1 MSNELIISAT
11 QSGSR
16 IALLKDKQ
24 LVEFHEER
32 EGSKFVVGDI
42 YLGSVKKVI
51 QGLNAAFI
59 DIGYEKDAFLH
70 YLDLGPQFSSLQKFT
85 KLVRA
90 KKITGGKLDKFK
102 AEKDIDKHGK
112 ITQQLSKGLL
122 VPVQVVKEPISTKGP
137 RLSSE
142 LSIAGRYL
150 VLVPFSTA
158 VSVSKKISS
167 SEERKRLQR
176 IIQSIKPEGFGV
188 IIRTV
193 AEGKE
198 TAELDRDLRNLVK
211 TWDEGM
217 TRLTEANG
225 RDKLIGEISKASGLL
240 RDLLNESFDNI
251 HVDDK
256 KIFDEVKAFI
266 HTIAPEKEKIVKLYT
281 GKAKIFE
288 HYGIEK
294 QIKSAFGT
302 TVSLRGGGYL
312 IIEHTEALHVIDVN
326 SGNKST
332 REDSQE
338 NTAMS
343 VNLEAAREIARQLRL
358 RDMGG
363 IIVVDFIDM
372 RNQEA
377 KRKVYQMMKDEMGN
391 NDRAKHTVLPLS
403 KFGLMQITRER
414 VRPQMNIAT
423 KEVCPTCN
431 GTGSITA
438 SILITDQIEHHIE
451 HLFVK
456 QNEKGLI
463 LALHPFLYA
472 YYTKGLI
479 SKRVRMFFKYQRWVN
494 IVKDSSLGI
503 TEFHFLNK
511 DGEEI
516 DLAVKDKA
524 LVESP
529 LEAKA
534 IAEEEKPEKEAAP
547 HRGGNRDQGHRGNRG
562 RDQRGPREPREQRQP
577 KEPRDSEEPTE
588 QKEGEGQ
595 EPKGDGKERG
605 QRRDGR
611 QGRDGGQRREGQQ
624 RRHDN
629 RGRRD
634 GRPQGEGGDQQGNR
648 QQGNRQQG
656 NNRQQGENRR
666 DDNRQD
672 NRRDDNRPQGNR
684 DQEGRPQESR
694 QQESRLPENQAPE
707 ERTQQAPEQPII
719 EQPAVSV
726 PTPVPAKPAV
736 IFKRVDTGSAETP
749 PPQEAPES

>member
-11 QSGSR
+11 QNGSR

-24 LVEFHEER
+24 LVEFHEET

-42 YLGSVKKVI
+42 YLGSVKKVV

-70 YLDLGPQFSSLQKFT
+70 YLDLGPQFSSLMKFT
-85 KLVRA
+85 KLVRG
-90 KKITGGKLDKFK
+90 KKITGGRLDKFK

-122 VPVQVVKEPISTKGP
+122 LPVQVVKEPISTKGP

-150 VLVPFSTA
+150 VLVPFSNT

-211 TWDEGM
+211 MWDDGM
-217 TRLTEANG
+217 TRMVTANG
-225 RDKLIGEISKASGLL
+225 RDKLIGEISKTSSLL
-240 RDLLNESFDNI
+240 RDLLNESFDNV

-256 KIFDEVKAFI
+256 KIFDEVKGYI

-294 QIKSAFGT
+294 QIKSAFGQ

-332 REDSQE
+332 REESQE
-338 NTAMS
+338 TTAQS
-343 VNLEAAREIARQLRL
+343 VNLEAAKEIARQLRL

-372 RNQEA
+372 RSQEG
-377 KRKVYQMMKDEMGN
+377 RKLIYKTMKEEMGN

-414 VRPQMNIAT
+414 VRPQMNIIT

-438 SILITDQIEHHIE
+438 SILITDQIEQHIE

-456 QNEKGLI
+456 QNETELV

-472 YYTKGLI
+472 YYTKGII
-479 SKRVRMFFKYQRWVN
+479 SKRVKMFFKYKKWVK

-516 DLAVKDKA
+516 DVAQKEKITPETLADIKASIAEGKKSDKA
-524 LVESP
+524 REVNDDDEDEDEVEVD
-529 LEAKA
+529 EAPR
-534 IAEEEKPEKEAAP
+534 EKRQHHH
-547 HRGGNRDQGHRGNRG
+547 HRKDHGKDRG
-562 RDQRGPREPREQRQP
+562 RNQQRQP
-577 KEPRDSEEPTE
+577 KPEGDSKQGGEEKKDGEQRE
-588 QKEGEGQ
+588 QKPREN
-595 EPKGDGKERG
+595 RH
-605 QRRDGR
+605 QRDHRH
-611 QGRDGGQRREGQQ
+611 QNQRHQQ
-624 RRHDN
+624 RRQDQRN
-629 RGRRD
+629 N
-634 GRPQGEGGDQQGNR
+634 QQQNNEQQNNEQKDQQK
-648 QQGNRQQG
+648 
-656 NNRQQGENRR
+656 
-666 DDNRQD
+666 
-672 NRRDDNRPQGNR
+672 
-684 DQEGRPQESR
+684 S
-694 QQESRLPENQAPE
+694 
-707 ERTQQAPEQPII
+707 EQP
-719 EQPAVSV
+719 QK
-726 PTPVPAKPAV
+726 PV
-736 IFKRVDTGSAETP
+736 AESEGHALP
-749 PPQEAPES
+749 PPPPPVLPPATDNLTE